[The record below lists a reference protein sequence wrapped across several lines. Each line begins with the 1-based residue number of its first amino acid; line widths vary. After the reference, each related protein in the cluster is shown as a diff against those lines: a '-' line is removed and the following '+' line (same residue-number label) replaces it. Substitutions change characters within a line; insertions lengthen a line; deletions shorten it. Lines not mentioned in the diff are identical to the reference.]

1 MTKHIPF
8 TICWLWQLSAFP
20 APRLLWCSQLVRCH
34 RRRAPAGT
42 ARPCEWHKNPAARC
56 WLLGVEPFFFLPNV
70 VWALILYATS
80 NILGNPSPSAAAL
93 FDNPPPPPC
102 WCIST
107 GKHPGRE
114 AALFLPSYIRPKF
127 TSLTCKI
134 DPSDVPTEERPG
146 LEQVYDGC
154 SPLSLKRVKESIL
167 NSFDS
172 SSFFYF

>member
-56 WLLGVEPFFFLPNV
+56 WLLGVEPFFFLPNPPAHV

-80 NILGNPSPSAAAL
+80 NILGNPSPSACCAVWH
-93 FDNPPPPPC
+93 PPPTLLLVYLNRQASRTGS
-102 WCIST
+102 ST
-107 GKHPGRE
+107 FSSLLHSSKVHLTDLQNRSQRRAHRGETWTGTG
-114 AALFLPSYIRPKF
+114 IRWMLAPLLK
-127 TSLTCKI
+127 TC
-134 DPSDVPTEERPG
+134 
-146 LEQVYDGC
+146 
-154 SPLSLKRVKESIL
+154 
-167 NSFDS
+167 
-172 SSFFYF
+172 